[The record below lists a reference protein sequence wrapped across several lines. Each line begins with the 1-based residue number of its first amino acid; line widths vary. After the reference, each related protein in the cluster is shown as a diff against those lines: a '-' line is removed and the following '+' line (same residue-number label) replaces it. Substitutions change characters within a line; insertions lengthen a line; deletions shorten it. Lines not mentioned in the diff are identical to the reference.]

1 MGFET
6 VTRVAS
12 RTSVLFDA
20 PGDHDDHQGKVLS
33 DEVCS
38 TTSSSSIGRDSDDD
52 VSSER
57 SMDENENEAQSKY
70 NGGALD
76 AMEAL
81 EQVLPIRR
89 GISNYYNG
97 KSKSFTSLADVVTTP
112 SVKDIVKPEN
122 AYTRRRRNL
131 MAFTNVWDKNRNS
144 PLRSNGGGISKRT
157 MSLSR
162 SSLALAVAMSNS
174 DSNSSIS
181 SDDSP
186 STSSNSSTPSS
197 SLPPLHPR
205 NRVSSLA
212 SPLQRNFFSLAD
224 LHHCAI
230 AASMKM
236 SSSSLGHETAH
247 HPS

>member
-1 MGFET
+1 MSFET

-81 EQVLPIRR
+81 EQVLPIR
-89 GISNYYNG
+89 
-97 KSKSFTSLADVVTTP
+97 
-112 SVKDIVKPEN
+112 
-122 AYTRRRRNL
+122 YTL
-131 MAFTNVWDKNRNS
+131 IITHFSIIIKFFFCF
-144 PLRSNGGGISKRT
+144 LRSNHVNLI
-157 MSLSR
+157 L
-162 SSLALAVAMSNS
+162 
-174 DSNSSIS
+174 D
-181 SDDSP
+181 P
-186 STSSNSSTPSS
+186 SFVECFILVTNMIEILT
-197 SLPPLHPR
+197 
-205 NRVSSLA
+205 
-212 SPLQRNFFSLAD
+212 
-224 LHHCAI
+224 
-230 AASMKM
+230 K
-236 SSSSLGHETAH
+236 
-247 HPS
+247 

>member
-81 EQVLPIRR
+81 EQVLPIR
-89 GISNYYNG
+89 
-97 KSKSFTSLADVVTTP
+97 
-112 SVKDIVKPEN
+112 
-122 AYTRRRRNL
+122 YTLIITHFSIIIN
-131 MAFTNVWDKNRNS
+131 FNQQSQFNRNS
-144 PLRSNGGGISKRT
+144 K
-157 MSLSR
+157 
-162 SSLALAVAMSNS
+162 
-174 DSNSSIS
+174 
-181 SDDSP
+181 
-186 STSSNSSTPSS
+186 
-197 SLPPLHPR
+197 
-205 NRVSSLA
+205 
-212 SPLQRNFFSLAD
+212 
-224 LHHCAI
+224 
-230 AASMKM
+230 
-236 SSSSLGHETAH
+236 
-247 HPS
+247 

>member
-81 EQVLPIRR
+81 EQVLPIRYTL
-89 GISNYYNG
+89 IIKKKNYC
-97 KSKSFTSLADVVTTP
+97 F
-112 SVKDIVKPEN
+112 
-122 AYTRRRRNL
+122 
-131 MAFTNVWDKNRNS
+131 
-144 PLRSNGGGISKRT
+144 LRSYHVNLI
-157 MSLSR
+157 L
-162 SSLALAVAMSNS
+162 
-174 DSNSSIS
+174 D
-181 SDDSP
+181 P
-186 STSSNSSTPSS
+186 SFVECFILVTNMMIEIWT
-197 SLPPLHPR
+197 
-205 NRVSSLA
+205 
-212 SPLQRNFFSLAD
+212 
-224 LHHCAI
+224 
-230 AASMKM
+230 K
-236 SSSSLGHETAH
+236 
-247 HPS
+247 